1 MIHKVF
7 PDKQKASSILEMA
20 EDREKVISTLQ
31 KSNFP
36 TIITENYYE
45 IIKELATALL
55 LLDGLKTSGENAHK
69 EVIDNLL
76 NYKEFNDKDVIL
88 LNDLR
93 VKRNKSSYEGKKI
106 ENGYLEAREKFFAEI
121 IDKMKFLINKRLGN
135 V

>member
-1 MIHKVF
+1 M
-7 PDKQKASSILEMA
+7 
-20 EDREKVISTLQ
+20 
-31 KSNFP
+31 
-36 TIITENYYE
+36 
-45 IIKELATALL
+45 L